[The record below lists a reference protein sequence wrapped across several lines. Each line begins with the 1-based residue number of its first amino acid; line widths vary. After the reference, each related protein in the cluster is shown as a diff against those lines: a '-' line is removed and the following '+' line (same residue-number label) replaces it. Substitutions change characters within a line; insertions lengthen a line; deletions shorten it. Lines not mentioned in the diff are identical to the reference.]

1 MSEERT
7 IHHINKEMEALLD
20 AFYQDIDDHLPNI
33 GNLVDSYIDE
43 QNIHKSE
50 IEAALKI
57 LLKITKMGKGEG
69 LYIRLLE
76 YYKTINPDRAKD
88 FWKEFDV

>member
-50 IEAALKI
+50 IEAALENSP
-57 LLKITKMGKGEG
+57 LKLPKWVKAKGSIFV
-69 LYIRLLE
+69 Y
-76 YYKTINPDRAKD
+76 
-88 FWKEFDV
+88 